1 MLETASLAFVALLV
15 TIDPIGL
22 VPIFLALTPLET
34 AASRRLTA
42 LKGVA
47 IGGCI
52 LLAFV
57 LIGEPGLRTLGISIP
72 AFRIAGGITLL
83 LLAVEMVFERR
94 GERRESTA
102 ERMAGEH
109 DPGGVAA
116 FPLAMPLVA
125 GPAAITT
132 VILQMSRQQGDL
144 AGQADGAP
152 GPARGAGRHRRGPRR
167 RQLSR
172 PRAQAHPR
180 ARALP
185 PPGPP
190 HGGTLG
196 AVRDRRGEG
205 GVRAVGV
212 FDDRACTAYVVGMS
226 TLNIADLPQEV
237 HQRAFACARRGNG
250 RSIEA
255 EAPRHP
261 LGALCRGPAAP
272 PVTAAD
278 LQRIVDEMYGPE
290 KPKQCGRRIPP
301 PNAPRGRR
309 GRRGV
314 IVLDSSALIALL
326 FGEPGPRQVE
336 AAMRGQR

>member
-52 LLAFV
+52 LLAFA

-102 ERMAGEH
+102 GRMADEH

-144 AGQADGAP
+144 AGQATVLLALL
-152 GPARGAGRHRRGPRR
+152 RGAGRHRCRPRR

-172 PRAQAHPR
+172 PRAR
-180 ARALP
+180 SP
-185 PPGPP
+185 PSC
-190 HGGTLG
+190 
-196 AVRDRRGEG
+196 
-205 GVRAVGV
+205 
-212 FDDRACTAYVVGMS
+212 ACS
-226 TLNIADLPQEV
+226 
-237 HQRAFACARRGNG
+237 
-250 RSIEA
+250 
-255 EAPRHP
+255 
-261 LGALCRGPAAP
+261 PASWA
-272 PVTAAD
+272 
-278 LQRIVDEMYGPE
+278 
-290 KPKQCGRRIPP
+290 
-301 PNAPRGRR
+301 
-309 GRRGV
+309 
-314 IVLDSSALIALL
+314 SSWR
-326 FGEPGPRQVE
+326 PSRCSS
-336 AAMRGQR
+336 